1 MSNRFVNF
9 DPLHRNTN
17 NSRQLKLKVLDTT
30 PLGPVFFMS
39 NSEGGKMRLK
49 DKVAIIMGAGS
60 IRAGIGNGK
69 ATAILFAKEGAAVVC
84 VDINLKAAEETAA
97 IINMQGGKAIAI
109 AADATKDA
117 DVKNVVQNTISKYN
131 KIDILFNN
139 VGIGLG
145 DPGLKIAEKDW
156 DMVMGTNLKSVL
168 VSCKHVVPEMIRN
181 GGGAI
186 VNNASMAA
194 FYGHYNYPYA
204 VSKAGVVALTKCLA
218 VGLAKYNIRVNC
230 VAPGYIATP
239 MVAPLMGEK
248 RDAIIEQRVPLKRHG
263 KPEEVAYAVLFL
275 ASDEAS
281 FITGQTICVDGGLSI
296 M

>member
-1 MSNRFVNF
+1 
-9 DPLHRNTN
+9 
-17 NSRQLKLKVLDTT
+17 
-30 PLGPVFFMS
+30 
-39 NSEGGKMRLK
+39 MRLK
-49 DKVAIIMGAGS
+49 NKVAIVVGAGS
-60 IRAGIGNGK
+60 IRPGIGNGK
-69 ATAILFAKEGAAVVC
+69 ATAILFAKEGAKVAC
-84 VDINLKAAEETAA
+84 VDLRLEAAADTAE
-97 IINMQGGKAIAI
+97 IIKTQGGEAIAI
-109 AADATKDA
+109 SADATREADA
-117 DVKNVVQNTISKYN
+117 QRMVQQVIKEYG

-145 DPGLKIAEKDW
+145 DPGLKITENDW
-156 DMVMGTNLKSVL
+156 DTVMNTNLKSIL
-168 VSCKHVVPEMIRN
+168 NTCKYVVPEMIKG

-204 VSKAGVVALTKCLA
+204 TSKAGVVALTKCLA

-230 VAPGYIATP
+230 VAPGFIATP
-239 MVAPLMGEK
+239 MVASLMGAK
-248 RDAIIEQRVPLKRHG
+248 RDATIEQRVPLKRHG

-281 FITGQTICVDGGLSI
+281 FITGQVICVDGGLSA

>member
-1 MSNRFVNF
+1 
-9 DPLHRNTN
+9 
-17 NSRQLKLKVLDTT
+17 
-30 PLGPVFFMS
+30 
-39 NSEGGKMRLK
+39 MRLR
-49 DKVAIIMGAGS
+49 DKVAIVVGAGS
-60 IRAGIGNGK
+60 IRPGMGNGK
-69 ATAILFAKEGAAVVC
+69 ATAILFAKEGAKVAC
-84 VDINLKAAEETAA
+84 VDVRLEAAEETVET
-97 IINMQGGKAIAI
+97 IKHQGGQAIALS
-109 AADATKDA
+109 ADATKEVEA
-117 DVKNVVQNTISKYN
+117 KKIAEGVISDFG

-145 DPGLKIAEKDW
+145 DRGLKITEKDW
-156 DMVMGTNLKSVL
+156 DTVMNTNLKSIMAI
-168 VSCKHVVPEMIRN
+168 CKYVVPEMIR

-204 VSKAGVVALTKCLA
+204 ASKAGVVALTRSLA

-230 VAPGYIATP
+230 VAPGLIATP
-239 MVAPLMGEK
+239 MVEPLMGQR
-248 RDAIIEQRVPLKRHG
+248 RDSTVEQRVPLKRHG

-281 FITGQTICVDGGLSI
+281 YITGQTICVDGGLSA

>member
-1 MSNRFVNF
+1 
-9 DPLHRNTN
+9 
-17 NSRQLKLKVLDTT
+17 
-30 PLGPVFFMS
+30 
-39 NSEGGKMRLK
+39 MRLR
-49 DKVAIIMGAGS
+49 DKVAIVVGAGS
-60 IRAGIGNGK
+60 IRPGMGNGK
-69 ATAILFAKEGAAVVC
+69 ATAILFAKEGAKVAC
-84 VDINLKAAEETAA
+84 VDLRLEAAEETVET
-97 IINMQGGKAIAI
+97 IKRQGGQAIALS
-109 AADATKDA
+109 ADATKEVEA
-117 DVKNVVQNTISKYN
+117 KKIAEGVISDFG

-145 DPGLKIAEKDW
+145 DRGLKITEKDW
-156 DMVMGTNLKSVL
+156 DTVMNTNLKSIMAI
-168 VSCKHVVPEMIRN
+168 CKYVVPEMIR

-204 VSKAGVVALTKCLA
+204 ASKAGVVALTRSLA

-230 VAPGYIATP
+230 VAPGLIATP
-239 MVAPLMGEK
+239 MVEPLMGQR
-248 RDAIIEQRVPLKRHG
+248 RDSTVEQRVPLKRHG

-281 FITGQTICVDGGLSI
+281 YITGQTICVDGGLSA

>member
-1 MSNRFVNF
+1 
-9 DPLHRNTN
+9 
-17 NSRQLKLKVLDTT
+17 
-30 PLGPVFFMS
+30 
-39 NSEGGKMRLK
+39 MRLR
-49 DKVAIIMGAGS
+49 DKVAIVVGAGS
-60 IRAGIGNGK
+60 IRPGMGNGK
-69 ATAILFAKEGAAVVC
+69 ATAILFAKEGAKVAC
-84 VDINLKAAEETAA
+84 VDLRLEAAEETVET
-97 IINMQGGKAIAI
+97 IKRQGGQAIALS
-109 AADATKDA
+109 ADATKEVEA
-117 DVKNVVQNTISKYN
+117 KKIVEGVVSDFG

-145 DPGLKIAEKDW
+145 DRGLKITEKDW
-156 DMVMGTNLKSVL
+156 DTVMNTNLKSIMAI
-168 VSCKHVVPEMIRN
+168 CKYVVPEMIK

-204 VSKAGVVALTKCLA
+204 ASKAGVVALTRSLA

-230 VAPGYIATP
+230 VAPGLIATP
-239 MVAPLMGEK
+239 MVEPLMGQR
-248 RDAIIEQRVPLKRHG
+248 RDSTVEQRVPLKRHG

-281 FITGQTICVDGGLSI
+281 YITGQTICVDGGLSA

>member
-1 MSNRFVNF
+1 
-9 DPLHRNTN
+9 
-17 NSRQLKLKVLDTT
+17 
-30 PLGPVFFMS
+30 
-39 NSEGGKMRLK
+39 MRLR
-49 DKVAIIMGAGS
+49 DKVAIVVGAGS
-60 IRAGIGNGK
+60 IRPGMGNGK
-69 ATAILFAKEGAAVVC
+69 ATAILFAKEGAKVAC
-84 VDINLKAAEETAA
+84 VDLRLEAAEETVET
-97 IINMQGGKAIAI
+97 IKRQGGQAIALS
-109 AADATKDA
+109 ADATKEVA
-117 DVKNVVQNTISKYN
+117 AKKIVEGVISDFG

-145 DPGLKIAEKDW
+145 DRGLKITEKDW
-156 DMVMGTNLKSVL
+156 DTVMNTNLKSIMAI
-168 VSCKHVVPEMIRN
+168 CKYVVPEMIK

-204 VSKAGVVALTKCLA
+204 ASKAGVVALTRSLA

-230 VAPGYIATP
+230 VAPGLIATP
-239 MVAPLMGEK
+239 MVEPLMGQR
-248 RDAIIEQRVPLKRHG
+248 RDSTVEQRVPLKRHG

-281 FITGQTICVDGGLSI
+281 YITGQTICVDGGLSA